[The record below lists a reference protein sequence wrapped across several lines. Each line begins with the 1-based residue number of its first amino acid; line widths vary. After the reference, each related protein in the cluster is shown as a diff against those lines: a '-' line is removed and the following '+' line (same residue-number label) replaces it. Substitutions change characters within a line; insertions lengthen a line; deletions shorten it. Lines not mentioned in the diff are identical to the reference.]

1 MPEQA
6 HPTTYNLL
14 REYLEPTDGSVSPIT
29 HSDGIMLWGS
39 LGPDTQKS
47 LIANGMGNALNPG
60 NPWRGT
66 GFAGAVGRTNIAMPE
81 LMIDGRV
88 NLSDLGGAEMWARGA
103 DGSQVLLAVA
113 REGRWVV
120 VS

>member
-14 REYLEPTDGSVSPIT
+14 REYLEPTDGSVPSIT

-66 GFAGAVGRTNIAMPE
+66 GFAGAVGRTNIAM
-81 LMIDGRV
+81 
-88 NLSDLGGAEMWARGA
+88 
-103 DGSQVLLAVA
+103 
-113 REGRWVV
+113 
-120 VS
+120 